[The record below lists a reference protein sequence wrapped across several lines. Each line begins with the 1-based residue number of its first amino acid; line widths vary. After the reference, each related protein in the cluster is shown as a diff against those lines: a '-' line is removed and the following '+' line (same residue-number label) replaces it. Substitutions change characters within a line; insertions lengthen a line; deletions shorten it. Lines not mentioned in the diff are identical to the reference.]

1 MQRNRASILATSL
14 LVLGLALVSD
24 VASAKPKPKAKSIAP
39 SEVVEFE
46 IHASSGTD
54 SRTLTVPLHGDIA
67 GWVDLFG
74 DSRLCQ
80 AKSTPTRDELL
91 VLELECRIDDRS
103 RPVFELHGERGLVV
117 DRPTLLGELEV
128 GEGKRIRVI
137 ATRR

>member
-1 MQRNRASILATSL
+1 MQRTRVSVLTTSL
-14 LVLGLALVSD
+14 LVLGLSLVSD
-24 VASAKPKPKAKSIAP
+24 VAAAKPKVKPAKL

-46 IHASSGTD
+46 VRETSGTD
-54 SRTLTVPLHGDIA
+54 SRVLIVPLHGDIA
-67 GWVDLFG
+67 GWLDLFG

-103 RPVFELHGERGLVV
+103 RPVFELHGERVLVV
-117 DRPTLLGELEV
+117 DQPTLLGELEV
-128 GEGKRIRVI
+128 GEGKRISVI